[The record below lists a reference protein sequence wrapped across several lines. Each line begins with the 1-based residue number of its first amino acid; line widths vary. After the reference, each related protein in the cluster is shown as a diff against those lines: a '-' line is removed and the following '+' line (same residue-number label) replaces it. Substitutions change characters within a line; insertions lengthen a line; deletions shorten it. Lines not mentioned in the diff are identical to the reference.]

1 MVLNLLKNKL
11 VNNYIIMYRRKVND
25 KIFARNIVY
34 YCLMVMNGDCLL
46 YTSTQTGT
54 MGMTQGNDS
63 VSKNIQNQIANAQQ
77 KLQDLSSN
85 EDVYKRQR

>member
-34 YCLMVMNGDCLL
+34 YCLMVMNGKIDL
-46 YTSTQTGT
+46 YETSKEGRFRRRILI
-54 MGMTQGNDS
+54 
-63 VSKNIQNQIANAQQ
+63 NI
-77 KLQDLSSN
+77 L
-85 EDVYKRQR
+85 Y

>member
-34 YCLMVMNGDCLL
+34 YCLMVMNGE
-46 YTSTQTGT
+46 
-54 MGMTQGNDS
+54 NRF
-63 VSKNIQNQIANAQQ
+63 I
-77 KLQDLSSN
+77 
-85 EDVYKRQR
+85 